1 MRDSQ
6 PPELSRLLD
15 APDTHREPA
24 WESFLAVHHRL
35 LLHVAHKFG
44 KEHDA
49 AMDAFAWMLDR
60 LREDDFRRLRGFTA
74 DGRSEFTTWLVV
86 VARRLCLDWYRAKY
100 GRDRSKASP
109 QASDERQTRR
119 RLTDLI
125 DEAIDVAKLPEGS
138 GGGPDATLQA
148 TELTEALNEAVA
160 ELDPLDRLLIKLRF
174 DDGLSAADI
183 ADFMR
188 LPTPFHVYRRLTHVL
203 DSLRRALRARG
214 VEGSVP

>member
-15 APDTHREPA
+15 APATHREPA

-35 LLHVAHKFG
+35 LLHVAHRFG

-60 LREDDFRRLRGFTA
+60 LREDDFRRLRAFTA

-109 QASDERQTRR
+109 QASDQRGTRR
-119 RLTDLI
+119 RLIDLMN
-125 DEAIDVAKLPEGS
+125 EAVDVTEVPEAPEA
-138 GGGPDATLQA
+138 GPDMDLQA
-148 TELTEALNEAVA
+148 TELAEALSRATA
-160 ELDPLDRLLIKLRF
+160 ELDPSDRLLIKLRF

-183 ADFMR
+183 AEFMR
-188 LPTPFHVYRRLTHVL
+188 LPSPFHVYRRLTHVL

-214 VEGSVP
+214 VEGPVP